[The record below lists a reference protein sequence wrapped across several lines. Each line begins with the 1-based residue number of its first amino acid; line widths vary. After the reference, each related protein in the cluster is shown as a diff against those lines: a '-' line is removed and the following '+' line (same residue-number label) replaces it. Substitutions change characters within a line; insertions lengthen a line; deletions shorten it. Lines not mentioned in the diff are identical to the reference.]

1 MPSIGST
8 CHELRIHN
16 PGGLLEKGEADPYPV
31 DRRLQREAPGV
42 SGALRRSTMDEQK
55 RTRLK
60 EAGWSVGD
68 ISDFLKLTPEERE
81 YVELKL
87 ALARG
92 LRVQREE
99 RGLTQAEV
107 ADRVGSSQS
116 RVAKMELGDGSVS
129 VDLLVRTL
137 LKLGANR
144 SDLAD
149 LLRQRR
155 PKTRA
160 V

>member
-1 MPSIGST
+1 
-8 CHELRIHN
+8 
-16 PGGLLEKGEADPYPV
+16 
-31 DRRLQREAPGV
+31 
-42 SGALRRSTMDEQK
+42 MDARK
-55 RTRLK
+55 RKRLK
-60 EAGWSVGD
+60 KAGWTVGD
-68 ISDFLKLTPEERE
+68 VSDFLKLTPEERE

-87 ALARG
+87 ALSRG
-92 LRVQREE
+92 LRLQREE

-144 SDLAD
+144 SDVAD
-149 LLRQRR
+149 LLRRR
-155 PKTRA
+155 GPKTRA
-160 V
+160 L

>member
-1 MPSIGST
+1 
-8 CHELRIHN
+8 
-16 PGGLLEKGEADPYPV
+16 
-31 DRRLQREAPGV
+31 
-42 SGALRRSTMDEQK
+42 MDELK
-55 RTRLK
+55 RKRLK
-60 EAGWSVGD
+60 EADWSVGD

-92 LRVQREE
+92 LRVRREE

-107 ADRVGSSQS
+107 AHRVGSSQS

-137 LKLGANR
+137 LKLGASR
-144 SDLAD
+144 SDVAD
-149 LLRQRR
+149 LLRRRR